1 MCRSVSVG
9 NRWGRAFV
17 RAFGA
22 CFDASEAMSAHTW
35 RLDPAGRTPGVSFV
49 Q

>member
-1 MCRSVSVG
+1 LEIDGAARS
-9 NRWGRAFV
+9 V